1 MLEIPKKNCTTK
13 YAKANANNNNNP
25 FALCFYCLSGVD
37 FARFFRKGHSHKAQG
52 LLLLFALAL
61 ASFLPMNIQG

>member
-1 MLEIPKKNCTTK
+1 MRSIVDYGLYCIS
-13 YAKANANNNNNP
+13 

-61 ASFLPMNIQG
+61 AYLVVQFFLGISNI